1 MNGFYR
7 VAAASP
13 ELKVA
18 DVTFN
23 LNEMMRLYRDAAYQ
37 GAALVLFPELSLTG
51 ASCGDLFFQERLLK
65 RAKEAAL
72 EFAAATAGMNCA
84 AVFGM
89 PVRVQD
95 ALYNVAVVACEGKI
109 CGVIPKSFKEN
120 HRHFRSGHCIEK
132 SVAFGAEY
140 TDLMSDETV
149 FRSGDFC
156 FGVDFSNN
164 LDGALSFA
172 AGGAQMI
179 CLLDAAPETA
189 GRSARLKRQLEAATE
204 SGFCSCAFAG
214 ASVHESTT
222 DTVCAGNCLIAVQ
235 GKSVA
240 QSERFCRTS
249 QLLLADIDIA
259 GIAAVR
265 TNKPDFGGWQFPVEE
280 LPVPLTESPD
290 LRYAEINAHPF
301 DGGEE
306 YYGDIFRIQCA
317 GLAKRVEHTRA
328 KTLVIG
334 ISGGLDS
341 TLALLVC
348 AECCKMLG
356 RPATDIHAFTLP
368 GFGTT
373 GRTYQNAVGMCRE
386 LGVTLKEVNIKE
398 ACLLHFKNLGHDPA
412 VLDVTY
418 ENVQARER
426 TQILMDAANKTGGM
440 VVGTGDLSEIAL
452 GWSTYN
458 GDHMSMY
465 SVNCTVPK
473 TLIPKIIK
481 HVAGEG
487 NGELSRIL
495 LDVIDTPVSPEL
507 LPADKDDN
515 IAQKTEDL
523 VGPYE
528 LHDFFLYYFVNF
540 GMEPERI
547 AFLAE
552 KAFEGVY
559 SAEIIRKWLEKFI
572 RRFFQQQFK
581 RSCMPDGPQTGIIS
595 LSPRGG
601 WQMPS
606 DAMASEWLNIF

>member
-7 VAAASP
+7 IAAASP

-37 GAALVLFPELSLTG
+37 GAAVVLFPELSLTG

-65 RAKEAAL
+65 RAEEAAL

-89 PVRVQD
+89 PVRAAD

-120 HRHFRSGHCIEK
+120 QRHFRSGHCIEK
-132 SVAFGAEY
+132 SVSFDGKY
-140 TDLMSDETV
+140 TSLMSDETV
-149 FRSGDFC
+149 FRSGELC
-156 FGVDFSNN
+156 FGVNFSNN
-164 LDGALSFA
+164 MNEALSFA

-179 CLLDAAPETA
+179 FLLDAAPETA
-189 GRSARLKRQLEAATE
+189 GRAARLARQLEAATE
-204 SGFCSCAFAG
+204 SGFCACALAG

-265 TNKPDFGGWQFPVEE
+265 TNKPDFGVWQFPVEE
-280 LPVPLTESPD
+280 LPVLLTESPD
-290 LRYAEINAHPF
+290 LRYAKIDAHPF
-301 DGGEE
+301 DGGKE
-306 YYGDIFRIQCA
+306 YYEDIFRIQCA

-398 ACLLHFKNLGHDPA
+398 ACLLHFKDLGHDPA

-465 SVNCTVPK
+465 SVNCSVPK
-473 TLIPKIIK
+473 TLIPNVIK

-487 NGELSRIL
+487 DGELSRIL
-495 LDVIDTPVSPEL
+495 LDVIATPVSPEL

-528 LHDFFLYYFVNF
+528 LHDFFLYYFVQY
-540 GMEPERI
+540 GMEPDRI

-552 KAFEGVY
+552 KAFEGKYTADVI
-559 SAEIIRKWLEKFI
+559 AKWLKKFL

-581 RSCMPDGPQTGIIS
+581 RSCMPDGPQTGIIT

-606 DAMASEWLNIF
+606 DAVCAEWLK

>member
-7 VAAASP
+7 IAAASP

-37 GAALVLFPELSLTG
+37 GAAVVLFPELSLTG

-65 RAKEAAL
+65 RAEEAAL
-72 EFAAATAGMNCA
+72 EFAAATAGMNCT

-89 PVRVQD
+89 PVRAAD

-120 HRHFRSGHCIEK
+120 QRHFRSGHCVEK
-132 SVAFGAEY
+132 SVSFDGQY
-140 TDLMSDETV
+140 TSLMSDETV
-149 FRSGDFC
+149 FRSGKLC

-164 LDGALSFA
+164 MNEALSFA

-179 CLLDAAPETA
+179 FLLDAAPETA
-189 GRSARLKRQLEAATE
+189 GRAARLKKQIEAATE
-204 SGFCSCAFAG
+204 SGFCACALAG

-222 DTVCAGNCLIAVQ
+222 DTVCAGNSLIAVQ
-235 GKSVA
+235 GKCVA
-240 QSERFCRTS
+240 RSERFCRDS
-249 QLLLADIDIA
+249 QLVFADIDIA
-259 GIAAVR
+259 GISVVR
-265 TNKPDFGGWQFPVEE
+265 TNKPDFGVWQSPVEE
-280 LPVPLTESPD
+280 LPVLLTESPD
-290 LRYAEINAHPF
+290 LRYAKIDAHPF
-301 DGGEE
+301 DGGKE
-306 YYGDIFRIQCA
+306 YYEDIFRIQCA

-356 RPATDIHAFTLP
+356 RPATDIHAYTLP

-398 ACLLHFKNLGHDPA
+398 ACLQHFRDLGHDPA

-465 SVNCTVPK
+465 SVNCSVPK
-473 TLIPKIIK
+473 TLIPNVIK

-495 LDVIDTPVSPEL
+495 LDVIATPVSPEL

-528 LHDFFLYYFVNF
+528 LHDFFLYYFVQY
-540 GMEPERI
+540 GMEPDRI

-552 KAFEGVY
+552 KAFEGKYTADVI
-559 SAEIIRKWLEKFI
+559 AKWLEKFL

-581 RSCMPDGPQTGIIS
+581 RSCMPDGPQTGIIT

-606 DAMASEWLNIF
+606 DAVCAEWLK

>member
-172 AGGAQMI
+172 AGRAQMI

-204 SGFCSCAFAG
+204 SGFCACAFAG

-398 ACLLHFKNLGHDPA
+398 ACLLHFKDLGHDPA

-481 HVAGEG
+481 HVAGEE

>member
-1 MNGFYR
+1 MYGFYR

-13 ELKVA
+13 VLKVA

-23 LNEMMRLYRDAAYQ
+23 LNEMMRLYREAAYQ
-37 GAALVLFPELSLTG
+37 GAAVVLFPELSLTG
-51 ASCGDLFFQERLLK
+51 ATCGDLFFQQKLLK

-72 EFAAATAGMNCA
+72 EFAAATAGMGCA
-84 AVFGM
+84 AIFGM
-89 PVRVQD
+89 PLKAED
-95 ALYNVAVVACEGKI
+95 AVYNVAVVACEGKI
-109 CGVIPKSFKEN
+109 CGVIPKSFKGN
-120 HRHFRSGHCIEK
+120 HRHFRSGHCIER
-132 SVAFGAEY
+132 SVLWGGEY
-140 TDLMSDETV
+140 MSLMSDETI
-149 FRSGDFC
+149 FRAGDFC

-164 LDGALSFA
+164 VDEALSFS
-172 AGGAQMI
+172 AGGAHIIFLQ
-179 CLLDAAPETA
+179 DAVPETA
-189 GRSARLKRQLEAATE
+189 GRSAKLKKTLATATDN
-204 SGFCSCAFAG
+204 GLCACVLAG
-214 ASVHESTT
+214 AGVHESST
-222 DTVCAGNCLIAVQ
+222 DTVCAGNCMIAVK
-235 GKSVA
+235 GEIVA
-240 QSERFCRTS
+240 GSERFCRTS
-249 QLLLADIDIA
+249 QLVFADIDM
-259 GIAAVR
+259 GSIAAAR
-265 TNKPDFGGWQFPVEE
+265 TGKPDFGGYQFPVED
-280 LPVPLTESPD
+280 LPIQLQECND
-290 LRYAEINAHPF
+290 LRYAKIDAHPF

-306 YYGDIFRIQCA
+306 YYEDIFRIQCA

-373 GRTYQNAVGMCRE
+373 GRTYQNAVGMCKQ

-398 ACLLHFKNLGHDPA
+398 ACLQHFKDLGHDPA

-465 SVNCTVPK
+465 SVNCSVPK

-481 HVAGEG
+481 HVADEE
-487 NGELSRIL
+487 NSELTRHL

-528 LHDFFLYYFVNF
+528 LHDFFLYNFVTY
-540 GMEPERI
+540 GMEPEKI
-547 AFLAE
+547 AFLAG
-552 KAFEGVY
+552 KAFEGKYTADV
-559 SAEIIRKWLEKFI
+559 IDKWLEKFI

-595 LSPRGG
+595 LSPRGS

-606 DAMASEWLNIF
+606 DAVCSEWL

>member
-1 MNGFYR
+1 MYGFYR

-13 ELKVA
+13 VLKVA

-23 LNEMMRLYRDAAYQ
+23 LNEMMRLYREAAYQ
-37 GAALVLFPELSLTG
+37 GAAVVLFPELSLTG
-51 ASCGDLFFQERLLK
+51 ATCGDLFFQQKLLT

-72 EFAAATAGMNCA
+72 EFAAATAGMNCTAIFGMPLKVDDFLYNVQVIACDGEICGFAELDNPALQRFFSNSFEGQKWVSIGDEMRPLGQELLWGDDDFSFAVVSGADLETAVPQSYFLASAGAKLLLFPDAAPARAGADEERRRALLQLSRNGLCA
-84 AVFGM
+84 AVF
-89 PVRVQD
+89 
-95 ALYNVAVVACEGKI
+95 
-109 CGVIPKSFKEN
+109 
-120 HRHFRSGHCIEK
+120 
-132 SVAFGAEY
+132 
-140 TDLMSDETV
+140 
-149 FRSGDFC
+149 
-156 FGVDFSNN
+156 
-164 LDGALSFA
+164 
-172 AGGAQMI
+172 
-179 CLLDAAPETA
+179 
-189 GRSARLKRQLEAATE
+189 
-204 SGFCSCAFAG
+204 AG
-214 ASVHESTT
+214 AGVHESTT
-222 DTVCAGNCLIAVQ
+222 DTVCAGDRLVAANGELIAD
-235 GKSVA
+235 G
-240 QSERFCRTS
+240 ERFCRTS
-249 QLLLADIDIA
+249 QLLFADVDIA
-259 GIAAVR
+259 NLASARLV
-265 TNKPDFGGWQFPVEE
+265 KPKKSIYQFAREK
-280 LPVPLTESPD
+280 LPVPAPECND
-290 LRYAEINAHPF
+290 LRYARIDAHPF

-306 YYGDIFRIQCA
+306 YYEDIFRIQCA

-356 RPATDIHAFTLP
+356 RPATDIHAYTLP

-373 GRTYQNAVGMCRE
+373 GRTYQNAVGMCKQ

-398 ACLLHFKNLGHDPA
+398 ACLQHFKDLGHDPA

-465 SVNCTVPK
+465 SVNCSVPK

-481 HVAGEG
+481 HVADEE
-487 NGELSRIL
+487 NSELTRHL
-495 LDVIDTPVSPEL
+495 LDVIATPVSPEL

-528 LHDFFLYYFVNF
+528 LHDFFLYNF
-540 GMEPERI
+540 ITYGMEPEKI
-547 AFLAE
+547 AFLAG
-552 KAFEGVY
+552 KAFEGKYTADVI
-559 SAEIIRKWLEKFI
+559 AKWLEKFI

-595 LSPRGG
+595 LSPRGS

-606 DAMASEWLNIF
+606 DAVCSEWL

>member
-18 DVTFN
+18 DVSFN

-179 CLLDAAPETA
+179 CLLDAVPETA

-204 SGFCSCAFAG
+204 SGFCACAFAG

-240 QSERFCRTS
+240 QCERFCRTS

-398 ACLLHFKNLGHDPA
+398 ACLLHFKDLGHDPA

-547 AFLAE
+547 AFLAG

>member
-18 DVTFN
+18 DVSFN

-140 TDLMSDETV
+140 TDLMSDDTV

-204 SGFCSCAFAG
+204 SGFCACAFAG

-398 ACLLHFKNLGHDPA
+398 ACLLHFKDLGHDPA

-540 GMEPERI
+540 GMAPERI